1 MVFWLALA
9 AWLVL
14 TVAGIAF
21 AAVRAIALWRA
32 FKRAGGTLGSRI
44 EAIARSAAQ
53 IETHLANAQA
63 ASGRLQAAG
72 GRLGHSRAELDVLV
86 GAVREARAVVS
97 LMLPFAS
104 PPRRR

>member
-1 MVFWLALA
+1 MLFWLALA

-21 AAVRAIALWRA
+21 AAVRGVALWRA
-32 FKRAGGTLGSRI
+32 FKRAGGAFGARL
-44 EAIARSAAQ
+44 EAIARSAEQ

-72 GRLGHSRAELDVLV
+72 GRLGRSRAELDVLL
-86 GAVREARAVVS
+86 GAVREARAAVS
-97 LMLPFAS
+97 LLLPFAA